1 MAIFNKFNT
10 SYFFAF
16 DNKTIEKVNF
26 PKFLYKALK
35 YMSRTFY
42 CLFLH
47 CLLLLLL
54 QFLCYLFIRTI
65 TLVNV
70 YLNWLNWF
78 HFLILEGGLLVI
90 LIDCMIFLSPLLDVT
105 RMYMSR
111 ISLFAQADYGFLCLQ
126 MLSFHLW
133 SKWL

>member
-1 MAIFNKFNT
+1 MGIFNKFNT

-16 DNKTIEKVNF
+16 DNKAIEKVNF
-26 PKFLYKALK
+26 PKFLNKALK

-54 QFLCYLFIRTI
+54 LFLCYLFIRTI

-78 HFLILEGGLLVI
+78 HFLILEGGLLVF
-90 LIDCMIFLSPLLDVT
+90 LIDCTIFLSPLLDVT

-111 ISLFAQADYGFLCLQ
+111 IYFFAQVDYGFLWLQ
-126 MLSFHLW
+126 NAFFSPVI
-133 SKWL
+133 